1 MSWRLLFFTLLVL
14 AGIATASGL
23 YTGDWLIA
31 HAPKQANLPNINE
44 NDPAPPVDA
53 NGVPLMRQP
62 PQLLM
67 SGRIGLP
74 DPMPEIDW
82 HVKAENLSE
91 DKTDSIPF
99 ILDSVISTDSAS
111 RIVNTRP
118 IGRAAQPAPA
128 SNNTTGWQAD
138 FHREMAACRQLGF
151 LERAGCVHDTRARYC
166 GANGAWGKVDDCPE
180 R

>member
-14 AGIATASGL
+14 AGIATAGGL
-23 YTGDWLIA
+23 YTGDWLVA

-44 NDPAPPVDA
+44 NDPAPPIDA

-74 DPMPEIDW
+74 EAMPNIDW
-82 HVKAENLSE
+82 HIKEENLSE

-99 ILDSVISTDSAS
+99 ILDSVINTDSIS

-118 IGRAAQPAPA
+118 IKQDNK
-128 SNNTTGWQAD
+128 STQTNTTGWQAN
-138 FHREMAACRQLGF
+138 FQREMAACRQLGF
-151 LERAGCVHDTRARYC
+151 LDRAECVGNTRDRYC
-166 GANGAWGKVDDCPE
+166 GNNNAWGKVDDCPA
-180 R
+180 RR

>member
-1 MSWRLLFFTLLVL
+1 MSWRILLFTLLVL
-14 AGIATASGL
+14 AGIATAGGL

-74 DPMPEIDW
+74 EAMPEIDW
-82 HVKAENLSE
+82 HIKAENLSE

-99 ILDSVISTDSAS
+99 ILDSVINADSAS
-111 RIVNTRP
+111 RVVNTRP
-118 IGRAAQPAPA
+118 IGQTIQPAP
-128 SNNTTGWQAD
+128 NNNVSGWQAD
-138 FHREMAACRQLGF
+138 FQREMAACRQLGF
-151 LERAGCVHDTRARYC
+151 FDRARCVGETREHYC
-166 GANGAWGKVDDCPE
+166 GANKAWGRVDDCPA

>member
-1 MSWRLLFFTLLVL
+1 MSWRLLSFTLLVL
-14 AGIATASGL
+14 AGIATAAGL
-23 YTGDWLIA
+23 YTGEWLVA
-31 HAPKQANLPNINE
+31 HAPKQANLPNITE

-53 NGVPLMRQP
+53 NGVPIMRQP

-74 DPMPEIDW
+74 DPMPEVDW

-99 ILDSVISTDSAS
+99 IMESVINADSAS

-118 IGRAAQPAPA
+118 INPQQNNQPIANSA
-128 SNNTTGWQAD
+128 GWQAD
-138 FHREMAACRQLGF
+138 FQREMAACRQMGF
-151 LERAGCVHDTRARYC
+151 LDRAGCVHETRARYC
-166 GANGAWGKVDDCPE
+166 GANNAWGKVDDCPAQ
-180 R
+180 